1 MNSLDW
7 LDSFIDSTGA
17 LSGSGYF
24 EEAGLDMKYR
34 MQKVKSDLN
43 DLVKRIIAKIQQ
55 IVSDLKLK
63 FQQAKFKAT
72 VKRLGNDFEKQIR
85 HMDISKELAM
95 IGVSGLKAVEESVV
109 HTQKAMSSW
118 SSGKI
123 TEAQLKEL
131 LDKIERQ
138 FETELGVLY
147 VKLDNLSEDEENGN
161 MVDVMTV
168 LNGYERSVSTLMK
181 TADAASGKTCSL
193 LKTVGDMAARAEL
206 NVSAN
211 YMHDSYAQKQQTF
224 NNLTRAEK
232 KQLGREAAKADAADR
247 RSKIV
252 ANAKAAGNYVATTIS
267 KLFSKFTSFIS
278 RIFGKVTKF
287 GNRVIAK
294 ASNKKTVNESWEES
308 WDEIDRILN
317 DSLQES

>member
-1 MNSLDW
+1 M
-7 LDSFIDSTGA
+7 
-17 LSGSGYF
+17 
-24 EEAGLDMKYR
+24 
-34 MQKVKSDLN
+34 
-43 DLVKRIIAKIQQ
+43 
-55 IVSDLKLK
+55 
-63 FQQAKFKAT
+63 
-72 VKRLGNDFEKQIR
+72 
-85 HMDISKELAM
+85 
-95 IGVSGLKAVEESVV
+95 
-109 HTQKAMSSW
+109 
-118 SSGKI
+118 
-123 TEAQLKEL
+123 
-131 LDKIERQ
+131 
-138 FETELGVLY
+138 
-147 VKLDNLSEDEENGN
+147 
-161 MVDVMTV
+161 
-168 LNGYERSVSTLMK
+168 LNGYEHSVSTLMK

-193 LKTVGDMAARAEL
+193 LKTVGDMAA
-206 NVSAN
+206 
-211 YMHDSYAQKQQTF
+211 
-224 NNLTRAEK
+224 RAEK